1 MADETRDAEET
12 EGIDRRTVLKRT
24 TAAGIAGAG
33 AVGTAS
39 AEEYKHLRFKAA
51 GEETF
56 RYRVSVSGKLKR
68 EENRDGYDTLVD
80 ENTAEGAASKGRYD
94 DWLFTG
100 DITSLELEGPGMV
113 LVDGEVV
120 EDTTE
125 ADELTNTITLEADER
140 VAYKFRVSGRVEKGP
155 TAGTLGVDTVED
167 NVVRGK
173 VGGSI
178 EGNEDPA
185 DDYRYSGSIAI
196 DDADGPLTVTL
207 DIDGSS

>member
-12 EGIDRRTVLKRT
+12 EGIDRRTVLKGT
-24 TAAGIAGAG
+24 TAAGIAGVG

-39 AEEYKHLRFKAA
+39 AEEWKRLRFKAA

-68 EENRDGYDTLVD
+68 EANRDGYDTLVD

-100 DITSLELEGPGMV
+100 DIVSLELEGPGMV
-113 LVDGEVV
+113 LIDGEVV

-125 ADELTNTITLEADER
+125 DEELTNTITLEADER

-155 TAGTLGVDTVED
+155 EAGTLGVDTIED

-178 EGNEDPA
+178 EGNEDPV
-185 DDYRYSGSIAI
+185 DDYRYSGAIAF
-196 DDADGPLTVTL
+196 DSTDGPLKVTL
-207 DIDGSS
+207 HIDDD